1 MWNVA
6 DGDLG
11 CVVEREPHG
20 HVRYSLDGEAV
31 ENTNRLRVHVRG
43 RNLGYRKFHIKG
55 LGLSSLQCSNQK
67 RRTNNMACR
76 LKVWDGL
83 SHFAF

>member
-6 DGDLG
+6 YGDLG

-31 ENTNRLRVHVRG
+31 ENTDGLRVHVGG
-43 RNLGYRKFHIKG
+43 RNLGDGKFHVEC
-55 LGLSSLQCSNQK
+55 LGFRSLQGSN
-67 RRTNNMACR
+67 
-76 LKVWDGL
+76 
-83 SHFAF
+83 